1 MDKYLSV
8 WDYSRNIWSF
18 INVEQICKIDY
29 IDANQFIIDFG
40 GSYVTVD
47 RNTKDAI
54 AKKLGIVE
62 PPNMMM

>member
-1 MDKYLSV
+1 MDKFLSV

-18 INVEQICKIDY
+18 IHVEQICKIDY
-29 IDANQFIIDFG
+29 IDPNQIIIDFG